1 MSSRASR
8 GPEAMSYQPRIVTR
22 SAQPYLAVAR
32 EVTDGVAAA
41 AEGAFAELVRWLGE
55 RGISPAGSPFI
66 RVPEVDRAGL
76 PFSLEA
82 GLPVAPGVPGGNRVI
97 AGELP
102 AGRYATLLHVGPYC
116 RNRGPGIDDARLALV
131 LWTARHG
138 LVYGRPTPRGE
149 ALVCCVDHLRV
160 GPGVE
165 PDHACWR
172 TELAYLILPASGNG
186 PGERRAAR

>member
-1 MSSRASR
+1 MDN
-8 GPEAMSYQPRIVTR
+8 QPRIVTR

-41 AEGAFAELVRWLGE
+41 VEGAFAELVRWLRE
-55 RGISPAGSPFI
+55 RGIPPAGPPFI
-66 RVPEVDRAGL
+66 RVPEVDATGV

-82 GLPVAPGVPGGNRVI
+82 GLPVAPGIGGGNGVL
-97 AGELP
+97 AAELP

-116 RNRGPGIDDARLALV
+116 RNRGPGIDDARLKLV
-131 LWTARHG
+131 LWISRQG

-160 GPGVE
+160 GPGAE
-165 PDHACWR
+165 RDHAHWQ
-172 TELAYLILPASGNG
+172 TELAYLILDA
-186 PGERRAAR
+186 